1 MRQVNLFATMQRLGQ
16 HAVAILATL
25 RYKASDVYGW
35 SRSNNEPVKSTS
47 EFDRISLVGP
57 LLNLTTVW
65 YGTIRASPIQPIK
78 LNANL

>member
-1 MRQVNLFATMQRLGQ
+1 MRQVNLFATIQRLGQ
-16 HAVAILATL
+16 QAVVILATL

-65 YGTIRASPIQPIK
+65 WNDKGES
-78 LNANL
+78 NATKAECKFCL